1 MPGNFRLCFNSV
13 AGYCTGIMPSP
24 IDLSAAPSYGDP
36 TLSDT
41 GFVLW
46 QPYSYSAQGVDLIW
60 DQYYKPGERN
70 LRGQNTLAGVCG
82 LLSSDGATS
91 AASAKDMMEIQLR
104 DEYNNPI
111 TSPSLVMRAYN
122 DNGVFR
128 FWIAKKETS
137 GGTTTY
143 TALTPVRAV
152 APSAAWDDI
161 GLYVNAGLFTFNTT
175 VCYGLG
181 VISNYW
187 KDGMMKQCQGEEFV
201 TTEAGFITMLGFEP
215 DTHEE
220 NPDLGPASEPG
231 GYGPGTGSGGPLG
244 GSGGPGP
251 TFDYTSDD
259 IDIPTMPPGISGLG
273 FVNIYKCGVGSL
285 VALGDTL
292 FPDVAASTDVWTAIT
307 ALSDAIWNSK
317 LIDYVISIHMLPADV
332 PAGNDEDIKIG
343 TRTLMGIQGAKVT
356 QDYVDVPLGSLKVDE
371 LYTNFVDYT
380 ACRARLYLPFY
391 GFVPIK
397 NEYWQSATLSITYR
411 FNVIDGSFI
420 AFVKS
425 TIERHQKKMDSIIGQ
440 YSGCACIQCPTSGVS
455 YASMFSGLVA
465 NGAGMGVSMAT
476 GDVGKMAKSALG
488 VAQAKQGEMQHSNP
502 YNSSASVM
510 GTRKPYLLIERA
522 VSHFPTRYGKEKGFP
537 LLVSKNIGSCRGF
550 TIASNPVLDGI
561 SATLAEKERIK
572 TYLQSGV
579 IIK

>member
-1 MPGNFRLCFNSV
+1 MPGNNFRLCFESRS
-13 AGYCTGIMPSP
+13 GYVTGIIPSP

-36 TLSDT
+36 VLSDT
-41 GFVLW
+41 GFVVW
-46 QPYSYSAQGVDLIW
+46 QPHSFDSAGVGLIW
-60 DQYYKPGERN
+60 EQYYKPGERN
-70 LRGQNTLAGVCG
+70 FRGQNTLNG
-82 LLSSDGATS
+82 LLGLLQSDHATS
-91 AASAKDMMEIQLR
+91 EATAVVLAELILR
-104 DEYNNPI
+104 DQYNNPI
-111 TSPSLVMRAYN
+111 NSPSLCLMGFR
-122 DNGVFR
+122 DNNVVQYFP
-128 FWIAKKETS
+128 AKKEDN
-137 GGTTTY
+137 GGTITY
-143 TALTPVRAV
+143 IRLGANASVASSGTSDTMAV
-152 APSAAWDDI
+152 Y
-161 GLYVNAGLFTFNTT
+161 LVAGLFAIGNTG
-175 VCYGLG
+175 VSYGIGL
-181 VISNYW
+181 IYNEW
-187 KDGMMKQCQGEEFV
+187 WDGIMKQCEGNIFL
-201 TTEAGFITMLGFEP
+201 TNNAGWMYMLGFEP
-215 DTHEE
+215 DGKEVDP
-220 NPDLGPASEPG
+220 NLGPESEPG
-231 GYGPGTGSGGPLG
+231 GYGPGTGGPIGGV
-244 GSGGPGP
+244 GGPGP
-251 TFDYTSDD
+251 TFDYTSDQ
-259 IDIPTMPPGISGLG
+259 IDIPTMPPGVSALG

-285 VALGDTL
+285 VALGATL
-292 FPDVAASTDVWTAIT
+292 FPDVSASTDVWTAIT

-317 LIDYVISIHMLPADV
+317 LIDYVVSIHMLPADV

-343 TRTLMGIQGAKVT
+343 TRTLMGIQGGRVS
-356 QDYVDVPLGSLKVDE
+356 QDYVDVDLGSLKVDE
-371 LYTNFVDYT
+371 AYTNFVDYT

-397 NEYWQSATLSITYR
+397 NEYWQSAELSITYR

-425 TIERHQKKMDSIIGQ
+425 TIDRHQPEMSSIIGQ

-522 VSHFPTRYGKEKGFP
+522 VSHFPARYGKEKGYP
-537 LLVSKNIGSCRGF
+537 LLVSKNIGACQGF
-550 TIASNPVLDGI
+550 TIASNPILDGI
-561 SATLAEKERIK
+561 PATLAEKERIK

>member
-24 IDLSAAPSYGDP
+24 VDLSAAPSYGDP
-36 TLSDT
+36 SLSDT

-46 QPYSYSAQGVDLIW
+46 QPYSFSNQGVELIW

-70 LRGQNTLAGVCG
+70 LRGQVTLNGVCG
-82 LLSSDGATS
+82 LLTSDGAIS
-91 AASAKDMMEIQLR
+91 AATAKDMMEIQLR

-122 DNGVFR
+122 GGGVFR

-137 GGTTTY
+137 GGTTSY
-143 TALTPVRAV
+143 TALTPERSV
-152 APSAAWDDI
+152 APSAAWDEI
-161 GLYVNAGLFTFNTT
+161 GLYVNAGIFTFNAS

-187 KDGMMKQCQGEEFV
+187 KDGLMKQCQGEEFV
-201 TTEAGFITMLGFEP
+201 TTEAGFISMLGFEP
-215 DTHEE
+215 DAHEE

-231 GYGPGTGSGGPLG
+231 GYGPGTGGPIGGI
-244 GSGGPGP
+244 GGPGP

-292 FPDVAASTDVWTAIT
+292 FPDVAASTDVWSAIT

-343 TRTLMGIQGAKVT
+343 TRTLTGIQGARVT

-537 LLVSKNIGSCRGF
+537 LLVSKNIGACKGF

-561 SATLAEKERIK
+561 PATLAEKERIK

>member
-1 MPGNFRLCFNSV
+1 MPGSNFRLCFESKS
-13 AGYCTGIMPSP
+13 GYVTGIIPSP

-36 TLSDT
+36 VLSDT
-41 GFVLW
+41 GFVVW
-46 QPYSYSAQGVDLIW
+46 HPYSFDSAGVDLIW
-60 DQYYKPGERN
+60 NQYYKPGERN
-70 LRGQNTLAGVCG
+70 FRGQNTLNG
-82 LLSSDGATS
+82 LLGLLQSDHATS
-91 AASAKDMMEIQLR
+91 EATAVILAELVLR
-104 DEYNNPI
+104 DQYNNPI
-111 TSPSLVMRAYN
+111 NSPSLCLMGYR
-122 DNGVFR
+122 DNNVVQYYP
-128 FWIAKKETS
+128 AKKEDN
-137 GGTTTY
+137 GGTVTY
-143 TALTPVRAV
+143 TRLAANASVASTGTSDEMAV
-152 APSAAWDDI
+152 
-161 GLYVNAGLFTFNTT
+161 YFVAGLFAIGSTGTS
-175 VCYGLG
+175 YGIGLIYNEQWAG
-181 VISNYW
+181 I
-187 KDGMMKQCQGEEFV
+187 MKQCEGNIFLTNE
-201 TTEAGFITMLGFEP
+201 TGWLYMLGFEP
-215 DTHEE
+215 SGKEVD
-220 NPDLGPASEPG
+220 PDLGPESEPG
-231 GYGPGTGSGGPLG
+231 GYGPGTGGPIGGV
-244 GSGGPGP
+244 GGPGP
-251 TFDYTSDD
+251 TFDYTSDP
-259 IDIPTMPPGISGLG
+259 IDIPTMPPGVSSLG

-285 VALGDTL
+285 VALGATL
-292 FPDVAASTDVWTAIT
+292 FPDVSASTDVWTAIT

-317 LIDYVISIHMLPADV
+317 LIDYVVSIHMLPADV

-343 TRTLMGIQGAKVT
+343 TRTLTGIRGGRVS
-356 QDYVDVPLGSLKVDE
+356 QDYVDVDLGSLKVDE
-371 LYTNFVDYT
+371 AYTNFVDYT

-397 NEYWQSATLSITYR
+397 NEYWQSAELSITYR

-425 TIERHQKKMDSIIGQ
+425 TIDRHQPEMSSIIGQ

-522 VSHFPTRYGKEKGFP
+522 VSHFPARYGKEKGYP
-537 LLVSKNIGSCRGF
+537 LLVSKNIGACQGF

-561 SATLAEKERIK
+561 PATLAEKERIK